1 MFVISANGI
10 TALIWR
16 CACVAVRHV
25 RLSVRVSGM
34 SAVSGGQ
41 FVSTLRPRL
50 TDVCY
55 CIRHNSCTS
64 AVNLLD
70 LLSFRSVYY
79 VVHDGFPVHLLFS
92 LNFVA
97 PCSTASGLSA
107 VMSKS
112 I

>member
-1 MFVISANGI
+1 VFAISANRI

-34 SAVSGGQ
+34 SVVSAGH
-41 FVSTLRPRL
+41 FVSRL

-55 CIRHNSCTS
+55 CFRHNSCTS